1 MDKNLA
7 AELALV
13 VGVGYLLAQGSK
25 RVPFLNENKMLTRTM
40 LYTLGYYAATRRPAG
55 GYKLLEAKG

>member
-13 VGVGYLLAQGSK
+13 TAVGFGLAKLTQTI
-25 RVPFLNENKMLTRTM
+25 PTLNENKVLTRTL
-40 LYTLGYYAATRRPAG
+40 LYTLGYFVATKRPAG
-55 GYKLLEAKG
+55 GYRLVGS